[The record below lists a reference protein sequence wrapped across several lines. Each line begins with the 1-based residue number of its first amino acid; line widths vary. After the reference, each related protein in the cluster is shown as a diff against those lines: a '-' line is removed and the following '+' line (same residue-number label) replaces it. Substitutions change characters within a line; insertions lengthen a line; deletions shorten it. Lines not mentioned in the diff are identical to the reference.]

1 MATDGTQDSR
11 ADALLHQLREASAE
25 LEEATRRLTERRN
38 RIIVQL
44 CEIQPLLPRKV
55 IADAADLSENMVYT
69 VLRRDKERRGAGK
82 KD

>member
-1 MATDGTQDSR
+1 MATDRTPDSR
-11 ADALLHQLREASAE
+11 ADALLEQLRTASAE
-25 LEEATRRLTERRN
+25 LEETTRRLTERRN

-44 CEIQPLLPRKV
+44 CEMQPLLSRKA

-69 VLRRDKERRGAGK
+69 VFRKDKERRGTAK